1 VARLRGK
8 AARPRRTREHVI
20 ASQSF
25 NYVESFILAQGH
37 TVDHPFEDYGYD
49 MLVSTFDDHGF
60 AESGEILIQMKAADR
75 PRYSSKR
82 DFISFVIDVKHY
94 ELWRREPMPVFLIV
108 YDASQRKAYWLYVQE
123 YLRSRKFRRPAK
135 AARTCTLRV
144 PVVNEFGEATV
155 AYARDRKALV
165 LAQIEGKI
173 EHHG

>member
-8 AARPRRTREHVI
+8 GVRPRRTREHVI
-20 ASQSF
+20 AAQSS

-37 TVDHPFEDYGYD
+37 TVDRPIEDYGYD
-49 MLVSTFDDHGF
+49 MLVSTFDDQGF
-60 AESGEILIQMKAADR
+60 AESGEILIQIKATDR

-94 ELWRREPMPVFLIV
+94 ELWRREPMPVFLVV
-108 YDASQRKAYWLYVQE
+108 YDARQRKAYWLYVQE
-123 YLRSRKFRRPAK
+123 YLRSRKFRKPAK
-135 AARTCTLRV
+135 AARSCTFRI
-144 PVVNEFGEATV
+144 PVVNEFTEATV

-173 EHHG
+173 DHHG